1 MTHNIEPQT
10 QPNQPRHPILRAAQV
25 LYRSGLDTPVRTRRL
40 RTPEL
45 PR

>member
-10 QPNQPRHPILRAAQV
+10 LAETPRRPVLRAAQV
-25 LYRSGLDTPVRTRRL
+25 LYRGGLDTPARTRRH
-40 RTPEL
+40 TPEL